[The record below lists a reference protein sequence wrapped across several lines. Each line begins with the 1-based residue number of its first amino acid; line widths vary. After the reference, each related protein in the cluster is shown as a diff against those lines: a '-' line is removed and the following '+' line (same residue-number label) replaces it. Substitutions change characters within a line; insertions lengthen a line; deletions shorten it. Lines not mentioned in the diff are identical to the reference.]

1 MALRLMCHKY
11 IEIINYFAVLS
22 MSSSYFR
29 RGLDFAHN
37 INSKNAISNVRKFW
51 FEKIFF
57 SIFQMQTLGNS
68 FANNAFWS
76 MCCFFVIAAKCWEIS
91 KVLHFHARKC
101 IPSYG
106 TFFFSCWNL
115 DSFERG
121 QHWQLDTFL
130 TEKIV
135 RHFQCRPL
143 CSRVWSQILSSGV
156 ETADGDFI
164 VLVGDVDTTD
174 VIVWKERRNL
184 NRLHWLTILF

>member
-1 MALRLMCHKY
+1 MLIDYLTFNQATFLQQRDIMTFWKREKIHYRFQTVC
-11 IEIINYFAVLS
+11 INIGKELPDKILNF
-22 MSSSYFR
+22 
-29 RGLDFAHN
+29 
-37 INSKNAISNVRKFW
+37 AISNVRMFW
-51 FEKIFF
+51 FEKKFF

-121 QHWQLDTFL
+121 HSITL
-130 TEKIV
+130 TTW
-135 RHFQCRPL
+135 HFFNRKNCPT
-143 CSRVWSQILSSGV
+143 LSVSSSL
-156 ETADGDFI
+156 FSS
-164 VLVGDVDTTD
+164 L
-174 VIVWKERRNL
+174 KPNFKFRRRNRRWWL
-184 NRLHWLTILF
+184 HRSCRWCRHHRRHRLKRTT

>member
-11 IEIINYFAVLS
+11 IEIINYFAGLS

-121 QHWQLDTFL
+121 HSITL
-130 TEKIV
+130 TTW
-135 RHFQCRPL
+135 HFFNRKNCPT
-143 CSRVWSQILSSGV
+143 LSVSSSL
-156 ETADGDFI
+156 FSS
-164 VLVGDVDTTD
+164 L
-174 VIVWKERRNL
+174 KPNFKFRRRNRRWWL
-184 NRLHWLTILF
+184 HRSCRWCRHHRRHRLKRTT